1 MQMTKFRF
9 LTLVIAGALSIGLSS
24 QAEAQSRK
32 VKKRAVNAAKKV
44 KKVKKKTRKRNLVIE
59 KTYKIQKGRQKTNF
73 DFDAADIS
81 GARKTPFGELVD
93 TVQADRTYNFIKL
106 RTNWRP
112 EMERSAATLETGS
125 GRK

>member
-1 MQMTKFRF
+1 MNKFRI
-9 LTLVIAGALSIGLSS
+9 LTLLLTGALCFGFAGEI
-24 QAEAQSRK
+24 QAQTKKKRK
-32 VKKRAVNAAKKV
+32 TVKKL
-44 KKVKKKTRKRNLVIE
+44 KKKTERRRNLVVE
-59 KTYKIQKGRQKTNF
+59 KTYKIKKGNQKTNF

-93 TVQADRTYNFIKL
+93 TVESDRTYNFIKL

>member
-1 MQMTKFRF
+1 MTKFRI
-9 LTLVIAGALSIGLSS
+9 LTLILAGALSFSISGEV
-24 QAEAQSRK
+24 QAQSK
-32 VKKRAVNAAKKV
+32 KKKRIL
-44 KKVKKKTRKRNLVIE
+44 KKVKKKAQRKRNLVIE
-59 KTYKIQKGRQKTNF
+59 KTYKIKKGKTRTNF
-73 DFDAADIS
+73 DFDAADIA

>member
-1 MQMTKFRF
+1 MMKFRI
-9 LTLVIAGALSIGLSS
+9 LTLILVTGLGFVA
-24 QAEAQSRK
+24 AETVDAQSN
-32 VKKRAVNAAKKV
+32 KKSVV
-44 KKVKKKTRKRNLVIE
+44 KKVKKKVRRKRNLVIE
-59 KTYKIQKGRQKTNF
+59 KTYKIKKGKEKTNF

-93 TVQADRTYNFIKL
+93 TVQADRSYNFIKL

-112 EMERSAATLETGS
+112 EMERSAATLETGA